1 MREVLQRGGEKN
13 TRQGAR
19 EGEEKKGA
27 LEEWDDGKGGCLD
40 FGRLVVLPFLIFPI
54 KSFSATWE
62 GLSMPLLKI
71 KNTIRDGGTALHC
84 QNDSIYAYIYC

>member
-13 TRQGAR
+13 TREGAR
-19 EGEEKKGA
+19 EREEKRGA